1 MKDNLLITKII
12 AKILYPSIEKLK
24 KFPTKEKIIIF
35 TGKLNTSKG
44 YDIFG
49 KAILKILNKFDNWK
63 AYAIG
68 NEKRETHSFKHK
80 NFKVLNWMR
89 HEKILNF

>member
-1 MKDNLLITKII
+1 MKKFFEGLPFNYKNNCE
-12 AKILYPSIEKLK
+12 ILYPSIQKLK

-49 KAILKILNKFDNWK
+49 KAILNDI
-63 AYAIG
+63 
-68 NEKRETHSFKHK
+68 E
-80 NFKVLNWMR
+80 
-89 HEKILNF
+89 